1 MNVCRS
7 VAAYEISRIN
17 EICRMDGLIAEA
29 EVRLCQAAGLHGVVG
44 EVCLGIFI
52 CRQADNGNGVF
63 VCADRAV
70 AAEAPDLSGR
80 LAFVGQ
86 FDRFVCQGRIRYVVY
101 DADGEVVFRLSLFQ
115 VRVYSGDLSRRRI
128 LGSQAVAA
136 ADNDDIAAASLN
148 QGALYV

>member
-1 MNVCRS
+1 MP
-7 VAAYEISRIN
+7 
-17 EICRMDGLIAEA
+17 
-29 EVRLCQAAGLHGVVG
+29 
-44 EVCLGIFI
+44 GIFV
-52 CRQADNGNGVF
+52 CRQADDGDSVL

-70 AAEAPDLSGR
+70 AAEAPDLSSR

-115 VRVYSGDLSRRRI
+115 VSVYGGDLSRRRI

-148 QGALYV
+148 QALCTSKYSGSPMEPDSFVRSSTATFLHVAGIASVKCCTENGRYK